1 MKFKLFIQALEK
13 SLGYHHIPFNRDGDT
28 IQNLFDGT
36 PVQSEFVIKFV
47 RAVYK
52 DNNCASLD
60 SNITKTITENVL
72 AETRLAALQ
81 SKKIDIDTF
90 NFIEDLCLAIDSI
103 FKSSENN
110 EIKQTKEVQSTKN
123 NLEKKT
129 ANVVPIS
136 QKRHLR
142 WLKSSA

>member
-110 EIKQTKEVQSTKN
+110 EIKQIKEVQSTKN

-129 ANVVPIS
+129 ANVVHIS